1 MRKIREVLR
10 LRHACGLSER
20 RIALAIG
27 LSRSTISDYLKRAG
41 NAGIAW
47 PVAAEID
54 DAALER
60 RLFPSMDLAIE
71 AARPLPDWNSVFKE
85 LKRRGV
91 TLQLL
96 WAEYRGEHGDGYCY
110 SHFCECYREWL
121 KTVSPTMRQTQAPRY
136 FEWVA
141 LRLSAEGPAHRR
153 LPPCSGPS
161 RTSLRRAARVLDRPC
176 ARRRGKPAVGAEVS
190 LRRGRTK
197 VRVEARGWAPAW
209 AGASETVDR
218 RSHPMGQQVTHSK

>member
-1 MRKIREVLR
+1 MPAERAPMRKIREVLR

-60 RLFPSMDLAIE
+60 RLFPSMDLVAE
-71 AARPLPDWNSVFKE
+71 VARPLPDWNHVYKE

-96 WAEYRGEHGDGYCY
+96 WEEYRAEHGEGYCY
-110 SHFCECYREWL
+110 SHFCERYRGWL
-121 KTVSPTMRQTQAPRY
+121 KTVSPTMRQT
-136 FEWVA
+136 
-141 LRLSAEGPAHRR
+141 H
-153 LPPCSGPS
+153 
-161 RTSLRRAARVLDRPC
+161 AAGEKLF
-176 ARRRGKPAVGAEVS
+176 
-190 LRRGRTK
+190 
-197 VRVEARGWAPAW
+197 
-209 AGASETVDR
+209 VD
-218 RSHPMGQQVTHSK
+218 